1 MIQSS
6 GLSDD
11 HDYDDREDDNVDC
24 DFGRIGRDVARTALN
39 VFDQCLEEVRMV
51 HVRRQKLVMKYER
64 QWQEQRIAELDTL
77 ARRLRLVLENSLCGS

>member
-6 GLSDD
+6 GLSHD

-51 HVRRQKLVMKYER
+51 HVRRQKSVVKYER
-64 QWQEQRIAELDTL
+64 RWQEQRIAELDTL